1 MLSSATPLIQTKLQ
15 APLPR
20 SFVSREG
27 LLQQLLDGGPHRLT
41 LVLAPAGSGKTTLL
55 AEWSASERE
64 QRPFAWLTLD
74 SRDDDSTLFWN
85 YVIAALRTAVP
96 GICER
101 PLALLRAPGTDA
113 VREMLPLLINE
124 IAALPEPIVLVLDDY
139 HFVEDPAIQ
148 EELSYLIE
156 HLPAQMQI
164 VVVSRTEPQ
173 LPLARLRVRGELTE
187 VDARA
192 LSFSESEATALVNDL
207 HGLTLGPDDV
217 LRLRERTEGWAAGLY
232 LAVLS
237 LNGRD
242 DPGRFIAA
250 FAGDDR
256 QVVDYLGTEVLAGQ
270 TAEVREFLLRTSIL
284 ERLSGPACEA
294 LTDAP
299 DSARMLDEI
308 ARSNFFLV
316 PLDTTGERY
325 RYHHLFGQLLRHELL
340 RTRPALALELHR
352 RAARWLLRA
361 GYASDAIHHT
371 IAAGDIGEASELIA
385 EQWAPTLLGAAGD
398 RRVDAWLSALPE
410 EAIQADVRLVFAR
423 CFVGLSLGHMD
434 EVEKWLAAGEVAPQ
448 PAPFRDG
455 VASAKGALACV
466 RAAFLWEKGD
476 VAGAMEAGH
485 EARRAEDGSPWEAIG
500 VAVIGLAHAARG
512 EWSEGIKWM
521 TEYARIGAES
531 GHHLNHSS
539 GLSTVSAC
547 NAELGDW
554 QAAERAAADALD
566 IARRHGID
574 EHWCTAHA
582 HLAQGLALESRGV
595 PEAAADALVRSVER
609 ARRGSGPV
617 YTAWPLLHLVRLR
630 TAMGERDNARALLE
644 EGRLELASARDSG
657 IMAER
662 LIDAEQ
668 SLAATPARRV
678 RSGEPLSERELAV
691 LHLLATELTQ
701 REIGRELY
709 LSLNTVKTHARNI
722 FRKLEASSRDDAVM
736 RARERGLL

>member
-1 MLSSATPLIQTKLQ
+1 MSSAAPLIQTKLQ
-15 APLPR
+15 APQPR
-20 SFVSREG
+20 GFVARDE
-27 LLQQLLDGGPHRLT
+27 LLGRLLEGGPHPLT

-55 AEWSASERE
+55 SEWGASERE
-64 QRPFAWLTLD
+64 PRPFAWLSVD

-85 YVIAALRTAVP
+85 YVIAALRTVVP

-101 PLALLRAPGTDA
+101 PLALLRAPGTEA

-124 IAALPEPIVLVLDDY
+124 IASLREPIVLVLDDY
-139 HFVEDPAIQ
+139 HLVEDPAIH

-156 HLPAQMQI
+156 HLPAQLQ
-164 VVVSRTEPQ
+164 VVVLSRTEPP
-173 LPLARLRVRGELTE
+173 LPLARLRVRGQLAE

-192 LSFSESEATALVNDL
+192 LSFSETETRALVNDL
-207 HGLTLGPDDV
+207 HGLTLGADDV
-217 LRLRERTEGWAAGLY
+217 LRLRDRTEGWAAGLY

-237 LNGRD
+237 LDGRD
-242 DPGRFIAA
+242 DAGGFITA

-270 TAEVREFLLRTSIL
+270 SDEVREFMLRTSIL
-284 ERLSGPACEA
+284 ERLSAPACDA

-299 DSARMLDEI
+299 DSARLLGEI

-316 PLDTTGERY
+316 PLDTKGERY

-340 RTRPALALELHR
+340 RTRPELASELHR
-352 RAARWLLRA
+352 RAGAWLLAA

-371 IAAGDIGEASELIA
+371 IAAGDISEAGELIA
-385 EQWAPTLLGAAGD
+385 EHWAPTLMGAAGD
-398 RRVDAWLSALPE
+398 RTVDSWLSGLPD
-410 EAIQADVRLVFAR
+410 EAIRADVRLAFAR

-434 EVEKWLAAGEVAPQ
+434 EVEKWLAAGEAAPL

-466 RAAFLWEKGD
+466 RAAFLWERGD
-476 VAGAMEAGH
+476 VSAAMEAGH
-485 EARRAEDGSPWEAIG
+485 DARQAEEGSPWEAIG

-512 EWSEGIKWM
+512 QWQEGREWM
-521 TEYARIGAES
+521 AEYARIGSES

-539 GLSTVSAC
+539 GLSTASAC
-547 NAELGDW
+547 HAELGDW
-554 QAAERAAADALD
+554 EAAERTATQALD

-582 HLAQGLALESRGV
+582 HLAQGLALESRGDS
-595 PEAAADALVRSVER
+595 AAAGDALERALER

-630 TAMGERDNARALLE
+630 SALGKRDGARALLE
-644 EGRLELASARDSG
+644 EARVELASARDSG

-662 LIDAEQ
+662 LIAAEE
-668 SLAATPARRV
+668 SLAATPTRCVPA
-678 RSGEPLSERELAV
+678 GEPLSDRELAV

-722 FRKLEASSRDDAVM
+722 FRKLGASSRDDAVS
-736 RARERGLL
+736 RARHRGLL